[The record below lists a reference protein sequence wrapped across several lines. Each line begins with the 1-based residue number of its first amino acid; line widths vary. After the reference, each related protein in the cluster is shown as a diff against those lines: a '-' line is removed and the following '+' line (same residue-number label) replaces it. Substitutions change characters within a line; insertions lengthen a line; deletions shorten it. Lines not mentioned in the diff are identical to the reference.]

1 MMYIYNYD
9 KYDITIY
16 KYVYAYIYVYIINR
30 QTDKTDRQ
38 AEIDR

>member
-16 KYVYAYIYVYIINR
+16 TYVNEYIYIYVYIINR
-30 QTDKTDRQ
+30 QTDRENRD
-38 AEIDR
+38 I